1 MNFESIP
8 VFCEYINNNEGYDK
22 LIESLSDI
30 IMDNDILIVS
40 ETPISTCEGNLVDE
54 DKYNPGIL
62 SIIITEVWCKFLWG
76 YILGP
81 LLKINPRSI
90 QNLRKLPIE
99 ARKHKEF
106 ILEEFGIKYALQPTA
121 EAGVDLSN
129 VPDSLV
135 SLLPENPLKS
145 AYTIK
150 NIIKEKYNKNIE
162 VIIIDTDSTHTFR
175 GKYFTTLPKSVEG
188 IKNSTGIY
196 GYFMKS
202 FSRNEGCTPLAS
214 TLKLELNTMINI
226 GNLAEDC
233 QRKHSDNF
241 FETVYNMTQEFD
253 TNVNKV
259 SDQMLQSSTHI
270 PAVIIR
276 NKYL

>member
-1 MNFESIP
+1 MNYESIP

-30 IMDNDILIVS
+30 IRDDDLIIVS

-54 DKYNPGIL
+54 NKYHPGIL
-62 SIIITEVWCKFLWG
+62 SIIITEAWCKILWG

-81 LLKINPRSI
+81 LLKIKPRSI
-90 QNLRKLPIE
+90 QNLRKLPPE

-129 VPDSLV
+129 VPDSYV

-145 AYTIK
+145 ANIIK
-150 NIIKEKYNKNIE
+150 NIIKDRYDKNVE
-162 VIIIDTDSTHTFR
+162 VIIIDTDSTHSIR
-175 GKYFTTLPKSVEG
+175 GKYFTTLPKSVDG

-196 GYFMKS
+196 GYFLKS

-214 TLKLELNTMINI
+214 TLKLELHTLIDI

-233 QRKHSDNF
+233 QRKHSTNF
-241 FETVYNMTQEFD
+241 FETVYNMTEEFD
-253 TNVNKV
+253 TNVDNV